1 MARTSKRLNPY
12 EGRFIDIEVQAN
24 GIAQFEFDDL
34 CNRTY
39 GSSDFIAIA
48 RNFHAIVLKNIPVM
62 NLEDRNVARRFI
74 LLVFD
79 SCECFRLMNFT
90 ITR

>member
-1 MARTSKRLNPY
+1 M
-12 EGRFIDIEVQAN
+12 
-24 GIAQFEFDDL
+24 AQFEFNDI

-48 RNFHAIVLKNIPVM
+48 RNFHSIVLKNIPVL

-74 LLVFD
+74 LLVDELYNNKVKLYCSSEKEINGIFEIQD
-79 SCECFRLMNFT
+79 ANNKTDEYFAL
-90 ITR
+90 